1 MRCITSDTITSW
13 ERFYRANFI
22 NCLSGFKPVSLIGT
36 ANINGQPNLGVFSNI
51 VHLGA
56 DPALVG
62 YINRPRPAAP
72 HTISNIEATGVYT
85 INHIH
90 PDFVE
95 KAHMTSARYPE
106 GVSEF
111 DETGLTPEYLDDISA
126 PFVRESLVKYALEL
140 REIVP
145 ISFNDTFL
153 VIGQIISIALDE
165 SIISADGY
173 LELDKSGS
181 VFSNGIDGY
190 YTAKKIG
197 RYTYAKPG
205 CKPQKID

>member
-1 MRCITSDTITSW
+1 MTFITADTIASW

-36 ANINGQPNLGVFSNI
+36 VNRKGQPNLGIFSNI
-51 VHLGA
+51 VHIGA

-62 YINRPRPAAP
+62 YINRPRLAAS

-95 KAHMTSARYPE
+95 KAHMTSAKYPDE
-106 GVSEF
+106 VSEF
-111 DETGLTPEYLDDISA
+111 DETGLTPEYLEGIPA
-126 PFVRESLVKYALEL
+126 PFVRESKLKFAVEL

-145 ISFNDTFL
+145 ISLNDTFL
-153 VIGQIISIALDE
+153 VIGQIIAVALDE
-165 SIISADGY
+165 SIISADGF
-173 LELDKSGS
+173 LELEKTGS
-181 VFSNGIDGY
+181 VCSNGIDGY
-190 YTAKKIG
+190 YTCQKIG
-197 RYTYAKPG
+197 RYSYAKPG
-205 CKPQKID
+205 MKSQKIH